1 MVNKNVRQI
10 RSQNDTNLLH
20 SESMYQTQIIQIAIL
35 QMRCKSR
42 VRSLVTTSSFPFCL
56 NWRWIRNI
64 PFHPVT
70 RSHPLERQGPGADT
84 LKTTQPHP
92 PASPRA
98 LKSTWSV
105 ANSKMVAA
113 ALQMSR
119 EKLYSSR
126 VSGIYSNQCT
136 NSKQNRRFNSYWK
149 TMKNPVTSRYLR
161 WLKVISWHFPALH
174 SADSLCQAV
183 SAPFLNW
190 QQ

>member
-1 MVNKNVRQI
+1 MGKWSTETLG

-20 SESMYQTQIIQIAIL
+20 SESMHQTHVIQIAVL
-35 QMRCKSR
+35 QLCCKSR
-42 VRSLVTTSSFPFCL
+42 VRSLVTTSRLPFCV

-70 RSHPLERQGPGADT
+70 RSHPLEGQGADT
-84 LKTTQPHP
+84 LKSTQHHP
-92 PASPRA
+92 PTSPSA
-98 LKSTWSV
+98 LKRTWSV

-126 VSGIYSNQCT
+126 ASGIYSNQCT

-149 TMKNPVTSRYLR
+149 TMKNPLTSRDLGC
-161 WLKVISWHFPALH
+161 LKVVSWHFPALH
-174 SADSLCQAV
+174 SADSLCQAM
-183 SAPFLNW
+183 SALILNW